1 MVSPPPAPSPD
12 AATAGP
18 PARILQLPAA
28 VEVVGLVLLGIIT
41 AVLEVLY
48 LPVRVGA
55 VPVPV
60 GAVAAAVTNAVLVWA
75 AGERSLR
82 LGVAAA
88 PLGAW
93 VLVVLGCAF
102 SGPGGDV
109 LLVDDWRALLLLVAG
124 VVPASLVLGVLMGRA
139 GTARAQVQR
148 PVAPRAQSTR

>member
-1 MVSPPPAPSPD
+1 MSTPPAASSAESADRP
-12 AATAGP
+12 AARA
-18 PARILQLPAA
+18 LQLPPA
-28 VEVVGLVLLGIIT
+28 VEVIGLVLLAVVT

-55 VPVPV
+55 VPVPL
-60 GAVAAAVTNAVLVWA
+60 GAVAAVLTNVGLVWA
-75 AGERSLR
+75 AGERSPR
-82 LGVAAA
+82 LTVAAA

-148 PVAPRAQSTR
+148 PAAPRAQSTR

>member
-1 MVSPPPAPSPD
+1 MS
-12 AATAGP
+12 TP
-18 PARILQLPAA
+18 PARSSDGPADAVRTPQLPPAA
-28 VEVVGLVLLGIIT
+28 ELVGLVLLAVIT

-60 GAVAAAVTNAVLVWA
+60 GAAAAVLTNVGLVWA
-75 AGERSLR
+75 AGERTLR
-82 LGVAAA
+82 LTVAAA

-109 LLVDDWRALLLLVAG
+109 LLVDDWRALVLLVAG
-124 VVPASLVLGVLMGRA
+124 VVPASLLLGVLMGRA
-139 GTARAQVQR
+139 ATARAQVQR
-148 PVAPRAQSTR
+148 SRAPRAQSTR